1 MKMCNFGRYF
11 TLALLLAMPNLGLAG
26 VAAGQQGGAQNAA
39 ADKEPTPEEYLEG
52 FVVLVKDKEKTTE
65 VSVALEKL
73 ARMYADALAVEE
85 QAQLMLDRKQGNS
98 SDHKRT
104 LRDSERLRKDLAD
117 HAWMAIR
124 FRTRDNA
131 DNKKIW
137 SKAIWALG
145 GMPDHG
151 CKYLWKA
158 FEDKR
163 FRKDSKTQAE
173 CIRQIGRTKDYSQ
186 YEDLLDLLKHHDY
199 QVIAGAAQAFQNY
212 GDAPGKI
219 RHECTKRLVKQLES
233 FDNAANEGGTSAGKR
248 LGWTKGPM
256 MKALTAITGQRYG
269 SSLAWTRFWNKNKN
283 KKALW
288 KD

>member
-1 MKMCNFGRYF
+1 MKMFDFGRNF
-11 TLALLLAMPNLGLAG
+11 ALALLLAILCLGFVGSASAQKDG
-26 VAAGQQGGAQNAA
+26 GEQATAQG
-39 ADKEPTPEEYLEG
+39 EPTAEEFLEAY
-52 FVVLVKDKEKTTE
+52 VELVKDKKKTTE
-65 VSVALEKL
+65 VSVALEKI
-73 ARMYADALAVEE
+73 ARMYQDAMATEE
-85 QAQLMLDRKQGNS
+85 QAQLMLDRKQGDS
-98 SDHKRT
+98 AEHKRT

-117 HAWMAIR
+117 HAWMALR
-124 FRTRDNA
+124 FRNRDND

-137 SKAIWALG
+137 AKAIWVFG

-186 YEDLLDLLKHHDY
+186 YQDLLDLLKHHDY

-212 GDAPGKI
+212 GNAPGKI
-219 RHECTKRLVKQLES
+219 RQECTKRLVKQLES

-256 MKALTAITGQRYG
+256 MKALTAITGERFG

-283 KKALW
+283 NSKLW